1 MRYPPMIS
9 HQRTHLL
16 VNGLRRLR
24 TSKVIWNCELK
35 WGIFIGLK
43 IQGIKNLSFR
53 PILANQN
60 SYLESST
67 KTKNE
72 FTYIRSRTLS
82 PM

>member
-1 MRYPPMIS
+1 M
-9 HQRTHLL
+9 
-16 VNGLRRLR
+16 
-24 TSKVIWNCELK
+24 IWNCELK

-67 KTKNE
+67 KTKYE